1 MRKIRLVHTP
11 AICLSPQYIAE
22 KFLHME
28 GFTDVV
34 YMQSGDVLAASI
46 VAAGKAD
53 FTQDGI
59 CSSLPLL
66 DMGSPVMVLSGVNAG
81 CYELFAHDYVKAV
94 SDLRGKRIA
103 IPGIGSNAHMLTASM
118 LAYVGID
125 PTKHVSWVTGSK
137 YDDSAPFI
145 DRKADAIV
153 AFAPL

>member
-1 MRKIRLVHTP
+1 
-11 AICLSPQYIAE
+11 
-22 KFLHME
+22 ME

-59 CSSLPLL
+59 CSLLPLL
-66 DMGSPVMVLSGVNAG
+66 DMGSPVMVLSGVHAG
-81 CYELFAHDYVKAV
+81 CYELFAHDHVKAV
-94 SDLRGKRIA
+94 SDPRGKRIA
-103 IPGIGSNAHMLTASM
+103 IPGIGSNAHMLMASM
-118 LAYVGID
+118 LASVGID
-125 PTKHVSWVTGSK
+125 PAKHVSWVTGSK